1 MSNEIGIQLLTA
13 PTGTPYALVRNSVNQ
28 IWDDS
33 GNSLVAYVTA
43 NLGLYDLPMTEQG
56 TASRYFIVSFPTDT
70 ELIPG
75 VYTIQIFD
83 RLGGSPA
90 ETDTFLGLLDD
101 FQWDGG
107 LEIDPNIVQMELAFN
122 VDNPNTQDEY
132 SVIFKIN
139 GFELAPSQITGTP
152 SLRVGK
158 RDDTDL
164 IATLSMTQV
173 STTARWIHDEITL
186 AERVILGEAYYVT
199 ISATLF
205 GVAMVF
211 DEIIRRDK

>member
-1 MSNEIGIQLLTA
+1 MANEIGIQLPVA
-13 PTGTPYALVRNSVNQ
+13 STGTPYALVRNSINQ

-43 NLGLYDLPMTEQG
+43 NLGLYDLPMIEQG
-56 TASRYFIVSFPTDT
+56 TASKYYAVSFPVNNN
-70 ELIPG
+70 LLPG

-83 RLGGSPA
+83 RLGGAPA
-90 ETDTFLGLLDD
+90 ETDTFLGVLDD

-107 LEIDPNIVQMELAFN
+107 LEVDPNIIQMELAFN

-139 GFELAPSQITGTP
+139 GFELASAQITGTP
-152 SLRVGK
+152 SLRVGE

-164 IATLSMTQV
+164 IATLNMTQV
-173 STTARWIHDEITL
+173 STTARWKHDEVTPS
-186 AERVILGEAYYVT
+186 ERVTLGEAYYVT

-205 GVAMVF
+205 GIARVF